1 MFQGVVLGLEDDLDL
16 VGAVIITIIITIT
29 TITIIITTGKIGLL
43 FRNVFLLSNDN
54 YSFIICDLCI
64 GRLTVIFHESIMF
77 MEITLYVP

>member
-16 VGAVIITIIITIT
+16 VGAVIITIIITITIT

-64 GRLTVIFHESIMF
+64 GRLTVIFHESIIF
-77 MEITLYVP
+77 